1 VLVCDRICRGKSVA
15 VLLCL
20 GALVF
25 LLFSECR
32 AAGDGR
38 KVVANRT
45 AKRINVEIG
54 KSVIVQTSRPVTRVS
69 VAEPAVADYILL
81 TPNQIYLTGK
91 GPGVTNMTL
100 WGADDRISAIYDIES
115 IPDVSRI
122 AAKLREVLPEERD
135 IRVHAAHDSITLTGK
150 VGSTNGAAHALAVA
164 DAFKARPDQKIINL
178 IEVGGVQQVMLEVRV
193 AEMSRSLG
201 RRLGINFVAG
211 NNGSIG
217 TSLIGNLGTINDFT
231 GGGTAGNL
239 DLKFSEAINTL
250 FHIAGGDFTFTQ
262 FMDALKEE
270 GLIKVLAEPNLIT
283 LSGQEAKF
291 IAGGEFPVPVP
302 QGLGTVAIEYKE
314 FGVALS
320 FTPTVL
326 RDRRINV
333 QVQPEVS
340 ELDLASGTT
349 IGGTAVPGITKR
361 MVSTMV
367 ELADGQSFAIAG
379 LLSDSV
385 RETVSKFPF
394 LGEIPV
400 LGAMFRSTSY
410 QRNETELIVIVTPHL
425 VKPLDMAKQKLPGED
440 YVDPTDAEFYLL
452 GLLKGRSVYAPASP
466 LGLKGTTE
474 GEFGHAVPKF

>member
-1 VLVCDRICRGKSVA
+1 MCERMFPEKRVA
-15 VLLCL
+15 VLFCPWLLVVLAFAQCL
-20 GALVF
+20 
-25 LLFSECR
+25 
-32 AAGDGR
+32 AADGGP
-38 KVVANRT
+38 KVVPGRAPQ
-45 AKRINVEIG
+45 RINVEIG
-54 KSVIVQTSRPVTRVS
+54 KSVIVQTSRPVSRVS

-81 TPNQIYLTGK
+81 SPNQIYLTGK

-100 WGADDRISAIYDIES
+100 WGPDDKISAIYDIES
-115 IPDVSRI
+115 LPDVSRI
-122 AAKLREVLPEERD
+122 SAKLRQVLPGEKD
-135 IRVHAAHDSITLTGK
+135 IGVHAAHDSITLTGK
-150 VGSTNGAAHALAVA
+150 VGSTSSAAHALAVA
-164 DAFKARPDQKIINL
+164 EAFKTRPEQKIINL

-361 MVSTMV
+361 RVSTMV